1 MNTQYQVYII
11 SSALLIVFALQ
22 NLAPSTHSQEDED
35 DDEDL
40 APTGQVISSK
50 YLAISGVTFNEND
63 NQVSISGTIS
73 NNSTDQSFANVLGI
87 GQLYDDENRL
97 ITAFS
102 GIANLANLGPGQ
114 QSPFT
119 ITSNIPSDEEVSHYI
134 VMPGGSAIQ

>member
-102 GIANLANLGPGQ
+102 GTANLTNLGPGQ

>member
-102 GIANLANLGPGQ
+102 GIANLTNLGPGQ

>member
-11 SSALLIVFALQ
+11 LSALLIVFALQ

-97 ITAFS
+97 ITAF
-102 GIANLANLGPGQ
+102 
-114 QSPFT
+114 
-119 ITSNIPSDEEVSHYI
+119 
-134 VMPGGSAIQ
+134 